1 MNKDKLREKLLV
13 AKGQYVDKNADRLVK
28 IKPIW
33 DKVQSAVPKVE
44 ALEPYIEFCTNNDL
58 WWYGRV
64 SVSSA
69 PLSGEVGRRIH
80 YLVRDKK
87 TGFILGVV
95 GLASDLTIPIRDKY
109 IGWTN
114 DNKWKGKRMNYLMNV
129 QHCVATPELS
139 NYLTGKL
146 CALSVLSSEVQGYFE
161 QKYSHPLAMMTVTS
175 LFGKSSMY
183 NRLEGFEYLGTTKGY
198 SSILIPLE
206 VKQQMRDDYKRE
218 KGKYSEIYYNEDG
231 TIKEKYGVVKC
242 YSDDTEVLT
251 EDGWKLFKDTTKED
265 FVATIN
271 LSSDTLEYQQ
281 PISLFKYDY
290 NGEMI
295 EINAPRINLLVTPN
309 HNLLTQHHHAF
320 YYGKKNLELVE
331 ASNLSLEHTYVMSR
345 SVSNWVGE
353 EKEFFVLPELTRLN
367 KMGSSTKPTKK
378 LKMDDWLEF
387 FGWYISEG
395 CPRPDGY
402 GVLISQK
409 DEDAKNKIIFSIE
422 RLGFKWWNGKGKKCI
437 GVNSKQLC
445 SYLKQFGKS
454 EDKFIPKELKSL
466 SKRQLSILWNSLCG
480 GDGEKRW
487 GTFQSY
493 ASSSIKLAE
502 DVQEIAIKLGM
513 ATTNQTVDTY
523 RLPSHRVGFSHHY
536 KNCKVFPNH
545 RKVVQY
551 SGNVYCIEVPNHV
564 ILVRRKDKIC
574 WCGNSFQK
582 LSKYGKVQ
590 SVENFRGVYVIPL
603 SFNYK
608 EFLREET
615 DKLDSYDY
623 KTFEELFIYW
633 KDRWMLPRYQRIVN
647 GEI

>member
-231 TIKEKYGVVKC
+231 SVREKYGVVK
-242 YSDDTEVLT
+242 
-251 EDGWKLFKDTTKED
+251 
-265 FVATIN
+265 
-271 LSSDTLEYQQ
+271 
-281 PISLFKYDY
+281 
-290 NGEMI
+290 
-295 EINAPRINLLVTPN
+295 
-309 HNLLTQHHHAF
+309 
-320 YYGKKNLELVE
+320 
-331 ASNLSLEHTYVMSR
+331 
-345 SVSNWVGE
+345 
-353 EKEFFVLPELTRLN
+353 
-367 KMGSSTKPTKK
+367 
-378 LKMDDWLEF
+378 
-387 FGWYISEG
+387 
-395 CPRPDGY
+395 GY
-402 GVLISQK
+402 
-409 DEDAKNKIIFSIE
+409 
-422 RLGFKWWNGKGKKCI
+422 
-437 GVNSKQLC
+437 
-445 SYLKQFGKS
+445 
-454 EDKFIPKELKSL
+454 
-466 SKRQLSILWNSLCG
+466 
-480 GDGEKRW
+480 
-487 GTFQSY
+487 
-493 ASSSIKLAE
+493 
-502 DVQEIAIKLGM
+502 
-513 ATTNQTVDTY
+513 
-523 RLPSHRVGFSHHY
+523 
-536 KNCKVFPNH
+536 
-545 RKVVQY
+545 
-551 SGNVYCIEVPNHV
+551 
-564 ILVRRKDKIC
+564 
-574 WCGNSFQK
+574 QK

-603 SFNYK
+603 SFNYR
-608 EFLREET
+608 EFLRQET
-615 DKLDSYDY
+615 DKLNKIEH